1 MKGRKRKVSD
11 AAFLAVLRQ
20 ASSLPEAAR
29 ELGISRSLAYKH
41 ARRLGVRTRVVT
53 SFDIPAETTPLPAGG
68 IVTRLEDVAIVIR
81 PEEDNVAVVTADAVE
96 TGTRLI
102 WNRHKITVTGRTLR
116 GQSFAVKK
124 IGKGEVFVSL
134 GDPIGLA
141 SRAVTPGTPISEK
154 NMEDRLPRLLF
165 RYRGNPAP
173 TQFDPALSSLTFD
186 GYHRPDGSVGTRNYV
201 GIVTSGMCSS
211 TEAHE
216 MARRAMSEIYSRQ
229 RFPNVDGVVPV
240 SHESGCGMPDG
251 RAVELLNKLLADS
264 LRHPNLGA
272 AIYIDL
278 GCGKTCVEC
287 SAPIFRNV
295 VVDYDQRVVN
305 LVIQL
310 SGGSRATVERGLKL
324 VEKQLEFANRFK
336 REPLPIAKL
345 NVGTKC
351 GGSDRW
357 SGVTANPAVG
367 AAADLFV
374 KAGAAVFLPEIPE
387 LQGAAMVDLAQRAR
401 THAVGRKLIQALR
414 RYKKYVRMF
423 GDDFRDNP
431 SPGNVKGG
439 LYNIYLKSSGVKAK
453 GGTSIVEDLIEYG
466 EWLGERR
473 GLYVLYTP
481 GYDQI
486 STPALFLSG
495 AQVALFTTGRGT
507 GIGCALGPVIKIGS
521 NPQLAQTSG
530 DIDIDAG
537 TILEKK
543 QTIEEVGRQIFQET
557 LEVASG
563 RKLTRAEQAGYH
575 TEFKIWES
583 LWPAL

>member
-1 MKGRKRKVSD
+1 MKSMQPKN
-11 AAFLAVLRQ
+11 
-20 ASSLPEAAR
+20 
-29 ELGISRSLAYKH
+29 
-41 ARRLGVRTRVVT
+41 
-53 SFDIPAETTPLPAGG
+53 
-68 IVTRLEDVAIVIR
+68 LEDVAIVIR
-81 PEEDNVAVVTADAVE
+81 PERDNIAVVTADFIE
-96 TGTRLI
+96 KGTALNDRGESFRLSDRI
-102 WNRHKITVTGRTLR
+102 LR
-116 GQSFAVKK
+116 GQSFAIRK
-124 IGKGEVFVSL
+124 IRKGQAYITL

-141 SRAVTPGTPISEK
+141 SRPVSPGDPINDS
-154 NMEDRLPRLLF
+154 NLEDRLPRLSV
-165 RYRGNPAP
+165 RYGDHRAR
-173 TQFDPALSSLTFD
+173 TAADPELASRVFD
-186 GYHRPDGSVGTRNYV
+186 GYVRADGTVGTRNYV

-216 MARRAMSEIYSRQ
+216 IASRAMREIYSREK
-229 RFPNVDGVVPV
+229 FPNVDGVVPI
-240 SHESGCGMPDG
+240 SQESGCGMPDG
-251 RAVELLNKLLADS
+251 RAVDLLNLLLADS

-287 SAPIFRNV
+287 SAPIFQSAVPNFQ
-295 VVDYDQRVVN
+295 QRVAN

-310 SGGSRATVERGLKL
+310 SGGSRKTVERGLEI
-324 VEKQLEFANRFK
+324 VEKQLHFANQFK
-336 REPLPIAKL
+336 RQPVPISKL
-345 NVGTKC
+345 IVGTKC

-367 AAADLFV
+367 VAADMFV

-387 LQGAAMVDLAQRAR
+387 LQGAAMIDLAQRAR
-401 THAVGRKLIQALR
+401 TRIVGRKLVQSLK
-414 RYKKYVRMF
+414 RYEKYVKSF
-423 GDDFRDNP
+423 GPDFGDFRDNP
-431 SPGNVKGG
+431 SPGNIKGG

-453 GGTSIVEDLIEYG
+453 GGTSVVEDLIEYG
-466 EWLGERR
+466 EWLGERK

-495 AQVALFTTGRGT
+495 AQIALFTTGRGT
-507 GIGCALGPVIKIGS
+507 GIGCALGPVVKIGS
-521 NPQLAQTSG
+521 NSPLARMNG

-543 QTIEEVGRQIFQET
+543 ATIEEVGRKIFQET
-557 LEVASG
+557 LDVASG
-563 RKLTRAEQAGYH
+563 RKLTRAEEAGYH